1 MSRPKP
7 VLSRSGSWL
16 RVQSPSPG
24 KLFMQRQLQRR
35 KNSVIRSC
43 ALSIM
48 GPEGILCGTA
58 PDDEDLSRRRPTVL
72 TSRESRREG
81 HAPYSDSRYSVLANK
96 VTRLPH
102 TRNGVLIYAL
112 PNTPYHHRYTRPS
125 PPPRPRI
132 EPPQREVY
140 RPRRHNYKLTAD
152 VSANASSLAATGH
165 TYQVCTIEIT
175 APTTPI
181 GDAMLQCTAHD
192 NPRRGGVIAVSKGR
206 HDYAE
211 VLTATQGG
219 EWLEMQ
225 TRQHLQCRH
234 IICVL
239 FVPA

>member
-1 MSRPKP
+1 
-7 VLSRSGSWL
+7 
-16 RVQSPSPG
+16 
-24 KLFMQRQLQRR
+24 MQRPLQRR

-48 GPEGILCGTA
+48 GPEGILCGNA
-58 PDDEDLSRRRPTVL
+58 DDEDLSRRRPTIL
-72 TSRESRREG
+72 TSRESHREG
-81 HAPYSDSRYSVLANK
+81 HAPYSDSRCSVLANK
-96 VTRLPH
+96 VPRLPH
-102 TRNGVLIYAL
+102 TRNGVLICAI
-112 PNTPYHHRYTRPS
+112 PNTPYPHRYTRPS
-125 PPPRPRI
+125 PPRPRI

-165 TYQVCTIEIT
+165 TYQVCTMEIT

-181 GDAMLQCTAHD
+181 GDAML
-192 NPRRGGVIAVSKGR
+192 VSKGR

-219 EWLEMQ
+219 TGEWLEMQ
-225 TRQHLQCRH
+225 TRQQLQCRH
-234 IICVL
+234 IICIL